1 MTTIPAHLHR
11 ITDAAAIAG
20 VARGTVYQWI
30 ENGTLTAHKY
40 HGLLY
45 VDPDQIPACRQRD
58 RISRRVPDLPPGG
71 LISTRKAASQT
82 GLPLRTVQHY
92 AQTGQVTA
100 VKHLG
105 RWYVDLQEI
114 IEHTAPTTPHS

>member
-20 VARGTVYQWI
+20 TARHTVYQWI
-30 ENGTLTAHKY
+30 RNGRLTAHKY

-45 VDPDQIPACRQRD
+45 VDPNDIPACRQRD
-58 RISRRVPDLPPGG
+58 RISRRIPDPPPTH
-71 LISTRKAASQT
+71 LTTTRKAASQT
-82 GLPLRTVQHY
+82 GIPLRTVQHY

-100 VKHLG
+100 VKHNG
-105 RWYVDLQEI
+105 RWYVSLQEI
-114 IEHTAPTTPHS
+114 IEHTTAPTL